1 MKFYLK
7 GSITTVRVANLKLLL
22 EGTRVHESTIGH
34 YKFYYPKDDEELLTC
49 DVAIEEMPWAPYQGL
64 VAVKIVGAFIEKKK
78 PAYIV
83 WVNAADIRPY
93 N

>member
-7 GSITTVRVANLKLLL
+7 GNTTTVRVANFKLLS
-22 EGTRVHESTIGH
+22 EGTRVYESTIGH
-34 YKFYYPKDDEELLTC
+34 YNFYYPKDDEKLLTC
-49 DVAIEEMPWAPYQGL
+49 DVAIEEMPWAPHQGL
-64 VAVKIVGAFIEKKK
+64 VAVKVAGTFMERKK

-83 WVNAADIRPY
+83 WVNAEDIRPY